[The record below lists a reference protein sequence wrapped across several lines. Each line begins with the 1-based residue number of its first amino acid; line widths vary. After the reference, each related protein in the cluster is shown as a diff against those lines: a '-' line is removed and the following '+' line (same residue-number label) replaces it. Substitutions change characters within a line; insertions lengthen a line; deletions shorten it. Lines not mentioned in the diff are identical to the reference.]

1 MYGLPQQ
8 EGDVVGAAFGVVGE
22 GFGLHAVLR
31 PEAVDGQEDGDV
43 GLHVGILEY
52 GTHAAAVFVE
62 EVEVGPPGV
71 LLVEVAAVLHPAG
84 EACLGGRVVEAMPY
98 GVGDAADGAHVAAQ
112 FEQFE
117 GGLEHAVGVGHL
129 LGADESAATLVGGRG
144 DQLVD
149 HGVGAAAAVVAVG
162 HFLADAVA
170 QVVGGPAFALGDV
183 VGGGAEEGEES
194 PTVGLSA

>member
-1 MYGLPQQ
+1 
-8 EGDVVGAAFGVVGE
+8 
-22 GFGLHAVLR
+22 
-31 PEAVDGQEDGDV
+31 
-43 GLHVGILEY
+43 
-52 GTHAAAVFVE
+52 
-62 EVEVGPPGV
+62 
-71 LLVEVAAVLHPAG
+71 
-84 EACLGGRVVEAMPY
+84 MPY

-162 HFLADAVA
+162 HLLADAVA

-183 VGGGAEEGEES
+183 VGEGAFEGEEPAS
-194 PTVGLSA
+194 VGLGACLHTLAVAPVEEGLGIALVEQFGLGELEVVSHFLYLMTEVG